1 MSIYLW
7 LKFFHMIGVV
17 MMLGAT
23 FCNGVVHFTA
33 MKARS
38 KVDRFN
44 SLNNILTINKLIMF
58 PGFILI
64 ILPGTLLAYQA
75 GFSSNDYWLLASV
88 VLTVVL
94 VFEFIWGF
102 KLEKKMETL
111 TEQYVMA
118 EYEDYNERYNRVL
131 KQAMPIGSTA
141 TVISLIVVYLML
153 GKPF

>member
-1 MSIYLW
+1 VLE
-7 LKFFHMIGVV
+7 
-17 MMLGAT
+17 
-23 FCNGVVHFTA
+23 
-33 MKARS
+33 
-38 KVDRFN
+38 
-44 SLNNILTINKLIMF
+44 INKLIMF

-64 ILPGTLLAYQA
+64 ILPGTLLTYQT
-75 GFSSNDYWLLASV
+75 GFSFNDYWLLASV

-94 VFEFIWGF
+94 VFEFMWGF
-102 KLEKKMETL
+102 KLEKKMEML

-118 EYEDYNERYNRVL
+118 EYEDYDERYNRVL